1 MTRCYFLIDD
11 LNLNSLGPK
20 CFTVERQTCI
30 FPYKYGGKMYHSC
43 YDGWIANWCPT
54 SLNSDLTVKD
64 WFYCTTY
71 EDCSEKRLAGIP
83 ITISNKYEIWFIQNI
98 KVKLRS
104 FMFSNFYDKTYRIL

>member
-1 MTRCYFLIDD
+1 MPLFKSVNVTRCYFLLDD
-11 LNLNSLGPK
+11 LDFNSLDPK

-83 ITISNKYEIWFIQNI
+83 ITISNKYEIWFI
-98 KVKLRS
+98 S
-104 FMFSNFYDKTYRIL
+104 